1 MRTKPN
7 NLVKSVNR
15 SINILEELAKYENGL
30 GVTEIGN
37 RLDVHK
43 SSVHRL
49 LSTLVYRGLVEQD
62 QETGKYKL
70 GLKLFELGSRI
81 FNDLEVREYAKPYIE
96 ELVRKTNETVHLVTL
111 DQGEVLYI
119 DKVKSPETIT
129 MASQIGARG
138 PIHCTGVGKAMAAY
152 LAETEVDKIIKK
164 KGMPKQTEN
173 TITDPREFKEHLDL
187 VKERGYAIDE
197 IENEAGIRC
206 IAAPIFDYDGDVVA
220 AVSVSGP
227 TMRVTK
233 ERISELAKQV
243 RETGLQISYRLG
255 YNPNNQ

>member
-1 MRTKPN
+1 MRKKPN

-15 SINILEELAKYENGL
+15 SINILEELAKYEDGL
-30 GVTEIGN
+30 GVTELGN

-81 FNDLEVREYAKPYIE
+81 FNDLEVRKYAKSYLE
-96 ELVRKTNETVHLVTL
+96 ELVSQTNETVHLVTL
-111 DQGEVLYI
+111 DQGEVLYV

-129 MASQIGARG
+129 MVSQVGARG
-138 PIHCTGVGKAMAAY
+138 PVHSTSVGKAMAAY
-152 LAETEVDKIIKK
+152 LDEEEIDRIVRK
-164 KGMPKQTEN
+164 KGMPRYTEN
-173 TITDPREFKEHLDL
+173 TITDPQEFKKHLK
-187 VKERGYAIDE
+187 VIKERGYAIDE
-197 IENEAGIRC
+197 IENELGIRC
-206 IAAPIFDYDGDVVA
+206 IAAPIFDYNGEVVA
-220 AVSVSGP
+220 AVSISGP

-233 ERISELAKQV
+233 ERISELAEKV
-243 RETGLQISYRLG
+243 KETGLQISYRLG
-255 YNPNNQ
+255 YSPSHQ